1 MENFSSHKKLLRALF
16 QSAAEGII
24 VVDEWGEIVLANPAC
39 LHMFGYTNTE
49 LIGKPLEVMICP
61 ELKSTHARHRV
72 GFFKNPKNRPMGV
85 GRKLQGRHSSG
96 DIFPVEVSLSHME
109 VEGEKFAIGFI
120 MNISERKNAE
130 LALKKEKAVAQQ
142 YLDVAASIFLVI
154 DREGKVVLIN
164 RKGTQIMGYREDEV
178 KGKNWFDHFL
188 PVHDKERVKGV
199 FDKLIH
205 GNLHEVENFVNPV
218 LTKAKEEKLIEW
230 QNALIQDEH
239 GHAVAV
245 LSSGVD
251 ITEKKKAERDLM
263 KALIEGQEAERE
275 RIAKEL
281 HDGLGQSLTAMR
293 LNLDALQSHC
303 ERITPDAKELFE
315 QLKTILFNTTQDVK
329 SIARNLMP
337 GVLRNSGLVKGL
349 EYLCHSLSDLNDIKV
364 HFHAYQMNRTLDS
377 SQSIGLYRIT
387 QELLN
392 NALKHGKASEVH
404 VQLIGHHKSVMLM
417 VEDDGV
423 GFEDNHSMNENGF
436 GLKNIETRVKTLNGC
451 SFIDSH
457 AGKGTSV
464 TVEIPLYET
473 KSL

>member
-1 MENFSSHKKLLRALF
+1 MENFASHKKLLRALF

-24 VVDEWGEIVLANPAC
+24 VVDERGEIVLANPAC
-39 LHMFGYTNTE
+39 LHMFGYKNTE
-49 LIGKPLEVMICP
+49 LIGKPLEVLICAKHK
-61 ELKSTHARHRV
+61 EAHARHRV
-72 GFFKNPKNRPMGV
+72 GFFKDPKNRPMGV
-85 GRKLQGRHSSG
+85 GRKLLGQHTTGN
-96 DIFPVEVSLSHME
+96 IFPVEVSLSHME

-120 MNISERKNAE
+120 VDISERKKVE
-130 LALKKEKAVAQQ
+130 LALEKEKALAQQ
-142 YLDVAASIFLVI
+142 YLDVAASIFLVL
-154 DREGKVVLIN
+154 DTEGQVILIN
-164 RKGTQIMGYREDEV
+164 RKGTQIMGYQEEEV
-178 KGKNWFDHFL
+178 KGKNWFEHFL
-188 PVHDKERVKGV
+188 PKYDKERVKAV

-205 GNLHEVENFVNPV
+205 GKLYEVENFVNPV
-218 LTKAKEEKLIEW
+218 LTKAKEERLIEW
-230 QNALIQDEH
+230 QNALIQNEH
-239 GHAVAV
+239 GHAAAV

-251 ITEKKKAERDLM
+251 ITEKRRAEKDLM

-293 LNLDALQSHC
+293 LNLNALQTHC
-303 ERITPDAKELFE
+303 ERITPDATELFE
-315 QLKTILFNTTQDVK
+315 QLKTILFNTTQDMK

-349 EYLCHSLSDLNDIKV
+349 EYLCQSLNDLNEVKV
-364 HFHAYQMNRTLDS
+364 HFQAYQMDRPLDS
-377 SQSIGLYRIT
+377 SQSVGLYRIA
-387 QELLN
+387 QELIN
-392 NALKHGKASEVH
+392 NALKHGKATEIH
-404 VQLIGHHKSVMLM
+404 VQLIGHQKSVMLM

-423 GFEDNHSMNENGF
+423 GFEDNSSTKENGF

-473 KSL
+473 NNL